1 MYVGVDDTD
10 SYRGMCTTYLG
21 LIIVNFLKEQGVDI
35 IGYPRLVRL
44 NPNIPWKTRGNGAIC
59 IRYGKGKGK
68 KIKIGEFGNE
78 KIFAYENLKREI
90 EGFEEEIV
98 KEIKDYFMIE
108 DKKTNPGIVFSRKK
122 LPEKIYWRGV
132 REIVNI
138 KDVEKILKENNAK
151 YYKFKNG
158 RGIIGASSAISWRA
172 RRYTY
177 ELLTYLPREKWEK
190 ERKIDEKSVIF
201 MDKNTRYTFDNY
213 DYENK
218 YVAIKPNSKTPV
230 LYGIRGLS
238 PHELIEAKDM
248 IESDDYEGFLIYK
261 TNQATDE
268 HLRRMKIGEMKKY
281 KNGILRGKVS
291 REPRK
296 IEGGHVIFKLRDSS
310 GEIYC
315 GAYEPTKNF
324 RDVIMQIYKGD
335 EVEVYGGI
343 GKYENTV
350 NIEKIRIL
358 KTTEMWKKVENPICP
373 KCGRRMESIG
383 KGKGYR
389 CRKCGIKLPE
399 SAAKY
404 EKVERI
410 KEGWYE
416 VPIIARRH
424 LSMPIKLILSSWF
437 QEGEKREMRRKLK
450 KG

>member
-1 MYVGVDDTD
+1 MYVGIDDTD
-10 SYRGMCTTYLG
+10 SSRGMCTTYLG
-21 LIIVNFLKEQGVDI
+21 LIIAEILNEREVDI

-59 IRYGKGKGK
+59 IRYGKGGGK
-68 KIKIGEFGNE
+68 KIKIGEFGGKE
-78 KIFAYENLKREI
+78 IIAYENLKREVEGI
-90 EGFEEEIV
+90 EDEIV
-98 KEIKDYFMIE
+98 KEIENYFMLS

-122 LPEKIYWRGV
+122 LPEKIYWRGI
-132 REIVNI
+132 REILNI
-138 KDVEKILKENNAK
+138 GEVEGILKEKNAK

-172 RRYTY
+172 RKYTY
-177 ELLTYLPREKWEK
+177 ELLTYLSKDKWENK
-190 ERKIDEKSVIF
+190 RKIDEKSVIF
-201 MDKNTRYTFDNY
+201 MDRNTKYTFDNY

-230 LYGIRGLS
+230 LYGIRGLD
-238 PHELIEAKDM
+238 PKELMKAKNM
-248 IESDDYEGFLIYK
+248 IDSNAYESFLIYK

-268 HLRRMKIGEMKKY
+268 HVKRMKIGKIKKY
-281 KNGILRGKVS
+281 ESGILRGEVS
-291 REPRK
+291 SNPIK
-296 IEGGHVIFKLRDSS
+296 IEGGHVIFKLRDST

-324 RDVIMQIYKGD
+324 RNTIMQIYEGD
-335 EVEVYGGI
+335 EIEVYGGI

-358 KTTEMWKKVENPICP
+358 KTVEVWKKVENPLCP

-410 KEGWYE
+410 KTGWYE
-416 VPIIARRH
+416 VPVIARRH

-437 QEGEKREMRRKLK
+437 QEAEKPEKRRKSV